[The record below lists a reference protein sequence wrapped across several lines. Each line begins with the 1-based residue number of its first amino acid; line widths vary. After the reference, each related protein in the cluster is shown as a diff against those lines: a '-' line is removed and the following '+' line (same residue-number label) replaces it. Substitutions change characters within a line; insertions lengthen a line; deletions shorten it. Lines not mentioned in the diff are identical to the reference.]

1 VGGVAAQSAPRR
13 LPKSKENVAGLH
25 PEFRV
30 TLDVN
35 LTVMGHDLL
44 CVGIQLRLQTIV
56 RI

>member
-1 VGGVAAQSAPRR
+1 MGGVAAQSAPRR